1 MSMSIG
7 AILLQGPE
15 RVLAER
21 VAASQ
26 PYTVYKNVI
35 KDTSIPAQSTPQMTY
50 HHQSPAFV
58 RMKQGGGFAVT
69 AAPTELELIDD
80 WIVMSA
86 QHKHGAD
93 ELLPFLVD
101 NNVPIFGSL
110 VKAAYAERTPAS
122 STNEKFRQIFVRIMH
137 QCYAE
142 ATSTIVVPLICSVVV
157 LLFSMILL
165 GTSSDPFSAF
175 IWTVMTIASATF
187 TVCIGARKIQL
198 MQLEEKC
205 SPPNFSSLIRVM
217 RIWAYKYPELTRGRY
232 GVLQQALASQEVNYL
247 SRRY

>member
-7 AILLQGPE
+7 AILSQGPE

-35 KDTSIPAQSTPQMTY
+35 KDTTIPAQSTPETTY
-50 HHQSPAFV
+50 YPKNPVFV

-69 AAPTELELIDD
+69 AAPTELELIDG

-86 QHKHGAD
+86 QHKHGTD
-93 ELLPFLVD
+93 ELLPYLTD
-101 NNVPIFGSL
+101 NVPFIKSL
-110 VKAAYAERTPAS
+110 ASAAYAERTADS
-122 STNEKFRQIFVRIMH
+122 STNERFRQIFVQVM
-137 QCYAE
+137 QKCYAE
-142 ATSTIVVPLICSVVV
+142 ANSAIILPLIGSVVV
-157 LLFSMILL
+157 LLSSMILL
-165 GTSSDPFSAF
+165 GASTDAFSAVVWSM
-175 IWTVMTIASATF
+175 ITIASGVF
-187 TVCIGARKIQL
+187 TVLIAARKIQL

-217 RIWAYKYPELTRGRY
+217 RLWAYKYPQLTRGRY
-232 GVLQQALASQEVNYL
+232 GVLQQALSSKEVHYL
-247 SRRY
+247 SSRY